1 MSYNSETRHPKALK
15 HLAKSIYYIPLP
27 LYRSGGEM
35 SGQQREQDLA
45 ALRTTYQLLLNESSR
60 LNILYSDVERSIE
73 TLETLSKLEKQ
84 ELGPVILPIGA
95 FLSIMLNKV
104 STEKVLIQMGANIY
118 AEMSPDKAIE
128 ELKGKL
134 EEIRKELI
142 QIQVNLRQIEAS
154 LIAAEQGGR
163 VAKRT

>member
-1 MSYNSETRHPKALK
+1 
-15 HLAKSIYYIPLP
+15 
-27 LYRSGGEM
+27 M

-104 STEKVLIQMGANIY
+104 STDKVLVQMGANIY

-134 EEIRKELI
+134 EEIRKVRPEELI

-163 VAKRT
+163 VARRT